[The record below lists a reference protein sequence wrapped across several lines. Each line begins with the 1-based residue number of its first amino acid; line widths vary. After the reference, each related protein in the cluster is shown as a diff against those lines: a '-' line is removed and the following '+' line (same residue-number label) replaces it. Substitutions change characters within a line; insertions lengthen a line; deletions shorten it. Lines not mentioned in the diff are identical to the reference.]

1 MTTPNNRV
9 VLKLDGDLEDHGFKV
24 FLEIGVDDQ
33 LPQVEMMGY
42 LPANPPLAQQLQHH
56 WQQHYPAIGAPYIR
70 NFSSPDSPSTDSSD
84 PQPLSNYRIKPK
96 GSFAS
101 HHEGRFVACQQSAR
115 QVAHLFRQW
124 LQSPE
129 FHRLDLCLRE
139 ELSKTEE
146 IELLIR
152 CDRPEIKKLPWH
164 LWSFSQSYQ
173 KTEVSFGSLVASP
186 PYIAKPSPTST
197 VKILAILGHA
207 QGINTQCDRQ
217 FLETLPQAEVE
228 FLVEPSR
235 HDINCKL
242 WQDSWNI
249 IFFAG
254 HSETQNE
261 TGKIYINPQEGLEI
275 SDLSY
280 GFQEAVKRGLTLAIF
295 NSCDGLGLVQKIED
309 WQIPIAIIMRELV
322 PDQVAQAFLKS
333 FLAQFSQGQSFR
345 ESVRQ
350 AREQLQGL
358 EGRFPCASWLP
369 MIYQNC
375 PNLSP
380 TWQGFIEPKLT
391 PKNQQLRSQKT
402 EPLPILLPS
411 FRPLLSWLTVQCSQ
425 HRVRLSVM
433 LLGVIVGQVWLRPS
447 LANYFHQKG
456 QAEIETPSGVERP
469 WVAAKRWFRLAL
481 YLDPGHSGAHVDLG
495 NLYQDMS
502 QNERAK
508 KHYKESFYLYNA
520 VGCNNL
526 GRLHILQNEFEAA
539 SNYLRQC
546 QRLLKR
552 NQPWTE
558 YAILKN
564 RGWVA
569 LEQELFPLAQSYLQE
584 AIELKPQEGAAHC
597 LMVKLMVESPDLE
610 TSQFADHGW
619 TCVDNIRN
627 NLPEEIRW
635 KTQVQRLLTMRGVE
649 RE

>member
-9 VLKLDGDLEDHGFKV
+9 VLKLDGDLEHHGFKV

-42 LPANPPLAQQLQHH
+42 LPANPPLAQQLHQH
-56 WQQHYPAIGAPYIR
+56 WQQHYRSIGAPYIR
-70 NFSSPDSPSTDSSD
+70 SLSSPDSFPTPESS

-115 QVAHLFRQW
+115 QLAHLFSQW

-139 ELSKTEE
+139 ELSKTQE

-152 CDRPEIKKLPWH
+152 CDRPDIKKLPWH
-164 LWSFSQSYQ
+164 LWSFSQRYQ
-173 KTEVSFGSLVASP
+173 KTEVSFGSLVASS
-186 PYIAKPSPTST
+186 PYVAQPTLNST

-217 FLETLPQAEVE
+217 FLETLPQAAVE

-235 HDINCKL
+235 HDINHKL
-242 WQDSWNI
+242 WQDSWDI
-249 IFFAG
+249 VFFAG
-254 HSETQNE
+254 HSETRNE
-261 TGKIYINPQEGLEI
+261 TGKIYINPQESLEI
-275 SDLSY
+275 ADLSY
-280 GFQEAVKRGLTLAIF
+280 GFQDAVKRGLTLAIF

-309 WQIPIAIIMRELV
+309 WQIPMAIVMRELV

-345 ESVRQ
+345 ESVRH

-358 EGRFPCASWLP
+358 EGQFPCASWLP

-375 PNLSP
+375 PHLSP
-380 TWQGFIEPKLT
+380 TWQGFIQPKLEPKT
-391 PKNQQLRSQKT
+391 HQARVNKPKR
-402 EPLPILLPS
+402 LPISNPALS
-411 FRPLLSWLTVQCSQ
+411 PLLTRLTTQLTQ
-425 HRVRLSVM
+425 HRLRLF
-433 LLGVIVGQVWLRPS
+433 LLLFTLVLGQVWLRPS

-456 QAEIETPSGVERP
+456 QAEIETPSDVERP
-469 WVAAKRWFRLAL
+469 WVQAKRWFRLAL
-481 YLDPGHSGAHVDLG
+481 HLDPNHCGAHVDLG

-502 QNERAK
+502 QNEQAEY
-508 KHYKESFYLYNA
+508 HYRRSFLSYNA

-526 GRLHILQNEFEAA
+526 SRLYILQDKFEAA
-539 SNYLRQC
+539 NTTLIQC
-546 QRLLKR
+546 ERLLKQ
-552 NQPWTE
+552 NQPWTQ
-558 YAILKN
+558 YSILKN

-569 LEQELFPLAQSYLQE
+569 LQQESYRLSQTHLQA
-584 AIELKPQEGAAHC
+584 AIELKPNEGAAHC
-597 LMVKLMVESPDLE
+597 LMAKLMVKLPDLE
-610 TSQFADHGW
+610 TSQLAHHGW

-635 KTQVQRLLTMRGVE
+635 KTRVQHLLDARGLE